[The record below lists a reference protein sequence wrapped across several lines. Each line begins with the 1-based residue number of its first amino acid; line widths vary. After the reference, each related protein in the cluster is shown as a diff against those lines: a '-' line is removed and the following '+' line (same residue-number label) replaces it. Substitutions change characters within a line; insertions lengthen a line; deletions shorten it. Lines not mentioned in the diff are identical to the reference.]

1 MAMGTL
7 YNESMLNMN
16 ASATDHA
23 EDWETVNRVVYPIKD
38 QDLTLPLY
46 VIEWTRPHLTDAVF
60 DPRVDMKKVDFG
72 GLNKTGYQHLVNE
85 GINQHSNTSAR
96 DIFTVDSRNEL
107 TVQSGKHVSLCT
119 VFNAF
124 PASYWKRWTNIS

>member
-46 VIEWTRPHLTDAVF
+46 L
-60 DPRVDMKKVDFG
+60 
-72 GLNKTGYQHLVNE
+72 
-85 GINQHSNTSAR
+85 
-96 DIFTVDSRNEL
+96 
-107 TVQSGKHVSLCT
+107 SL
-119 VFNAF
+119 
-124 PASYWKRWTNIS
+124 IHI

>member
-72 GLNKTGYQHLVNE
+72 GLNKTGYW
-85 GINQHSNTSAR
+85 STRASTSIPTPAHETSSPL
-96 DIFTVDSRNEL
+96 I
-107 TVQSGKHVSLCT
+107 HVMS
-119 VFNAF
+119 
-124 PASYWKRWTNIS
+124 